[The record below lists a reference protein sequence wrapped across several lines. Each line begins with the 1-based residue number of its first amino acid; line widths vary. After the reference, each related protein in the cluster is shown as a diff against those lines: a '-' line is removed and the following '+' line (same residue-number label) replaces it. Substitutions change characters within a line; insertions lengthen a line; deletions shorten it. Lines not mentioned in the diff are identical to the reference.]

1 MPRLKRNNNE
11 IYNSILDMD
20 DYSKSQLITI
30 AFLSCMMIDNKG
42 TKYNEVKK
50 LLRISRKEKV
60 DLIENL
66 HIKRARIFSNPSG
79 VWA

>member
-30 AFLSCMMIDNKG
+30 AFLSCMMID
-42 TKYNEVKK
+42 
-50 LLRISRKEKV
+50 
-60 DLIENL
+60 
-66 HIKRARIFSNPSG
+66 
-79 VWA
+79 